1 MDNLKAI
8 GEKLDALAAK
18 VELDKTRR
26 QIATLEAEA
35 ATAEQY
41 HAEAAKAELASG
53 YDIDKTLERKY
64 WEGYADGVN
73 NAIHLLFGMDAN
85 NE

>member
-1 MDNLKAI
+1 M
-8 GEKLDALAAK
+8 EQ
-18 VELDKTRR
+18 DKTRW

-41 HAEAAKAELASG
+41 HAEAAQAELASG